1 MVIIETLG
9 AGILF
14 TSFIL
19 GLKHSIDVDHVIAV
33 SSILIRSPKFSRT
46 VKLSIIWAVGHMITA
61 GFITIIIFFFKN
73 FFLQKILTHFDVIVA
88 SMLIFIGI
96 FGLLYELK
104 LSRTE
109 KNTFSK
115 SPTENN
121 IENVENSLIL
131 HEPLSK
137 KNIIGFKLNPNKFSW
152 IKNDLN
158 AIISIGIIQGLA
170 SNDELFL
177 LLVFTLGLNDFLLLL
192 LGIVFFSIG
201 VMTGM
206 ISWSSLINI
215 TNATMRK
222 RSLIRYINILIAL
235 VAITYGLYSLFGGVS
250 INLITGS

>member
-9 AGILF
+9 AGILV

-33 SSILIRSPKFSRT
+33 SSILIRTPKFSRT

-61 GFITIIIFFFKN
+61 GFITIILFFFKN

-88 SMLIFIGI
+88 SMLIFMGI

-109 KNTFSK
+109 KNTFFT
-115 SPTENN
+115 SPAEYK
-121 IENVENSLIL
+121 IENVENTLIL
-131 HEPLSK
+131 HRSLSRK
-137 KNIIGFKLNPNKFSW
+137 KKIGFKLNPNKFSW
-152 IKNDLN
+152 IKNDSN

-235 VAITYGLYSLFGGVS
+235 IALAYGLYSLFGGVS
-250 INLITGS
+250 INLIPSS